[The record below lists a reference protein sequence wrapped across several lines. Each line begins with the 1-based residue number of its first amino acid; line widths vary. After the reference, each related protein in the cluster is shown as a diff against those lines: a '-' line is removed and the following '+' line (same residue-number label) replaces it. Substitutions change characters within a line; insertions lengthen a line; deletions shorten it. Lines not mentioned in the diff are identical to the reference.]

1 MLYVFLLVIVAS
13 LVLSVFSVNE
23 LLQAF
28 DGLSSSSMAFLTLLG
43 VALGVLIWRAGE
55 KNDCECGVDRLWCS
69 RPDFSCAFDRRRA
82 WPDTGCG
89 VLQSNV

>member
-43 VALGVLIWRAGE
+43 VALGALIWRA
-55 KNDCECGVDRLWCS
+55 
-69 RPDFSCAFDRRRA
+69 RRKK
-82 WPDTGCG
+82 
-89 VLQSNV
+89 